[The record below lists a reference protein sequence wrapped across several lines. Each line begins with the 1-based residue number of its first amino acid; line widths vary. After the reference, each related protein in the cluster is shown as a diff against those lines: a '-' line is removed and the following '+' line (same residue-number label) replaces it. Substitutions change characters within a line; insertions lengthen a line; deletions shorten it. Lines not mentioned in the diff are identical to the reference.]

1 MKVVIMNKIKEIL
14 QLIDSKY
21 KACFNKFISIPK
33 VNEILM
39 KLKIPTEKI
48 LSDEKFNK
56 IARYGTASFT
66 VLVCYLALPTGD
78 STYRGNE
85 LKKYTVSAEN
95 ISKHIKSLGLK
106 NPNFPV
112 SDIKTKKLTKK
123 MIDNGVSSYQL
134 IEDTIKE
141 YINENIESVVDVN
154 KSIYDAFKSEYKHKL
169 YQDFYRIGKYASIG
183 KVNKNEFI
191 NEKIFIETAKKDNPV
206 KVEDVIQDIKQNGF
220 RHKSGSELGTVAI
233 DLTKYSSYVKW
244 LDALKNDI
252 ENKINKKAKENI
264 LNKINEDLL
273 GTLEGVVSADFSK
286 GKNGNKLFKLASIDD
301 LKKEFGESKKY
312 KNTFERILSKNNIKY
327 YDASIAKRNIG
338 KRYAKEEVNPKGD
351 GILAIEEILKNANNP
366 DCVRIQKII
375 ADKDIGL
382 GEFYNKLAEIDL
394 SKIEKK
400 MPCKPIENLFA
411 FVRDYNILDN
421 EYKMDIAKTK
431 KILEG
436 TDKKE
441 IFRKYVLSNSWIQK
455 NTLSDSEIE
464 VIGNYLFKK
473 ELEKFA
479 DKFYNDGLE
488 IYVYEHI
495 VRPYAYAILKMKQIS
510 TGIKDE
516 ITFEDEFNSIKNRLS
531 ENLKS
536 KAEKIF
542 NQMPSETRKEIL
554 SNEIAL
560 TSSDSTSY
568 SDQPTLFD
576 SLSHQY
582 IAPGGGYEGDDEF
595 QEPIKKDKFRLN
607 PDPVQAS
614 RELSCF
620 KILDKTEILIRENEK
635 KNAEIAKE
643 NARKKAEQDAK
654 DFNAMIT
661 DKSSVIITELLSIS
675 KQLTGSKFELNV
687 TSVRKIER
695 NKTFNF
701 SIPVSEIESTS
712 SNRIILWNANTL
724 LEEKQNP
731 NKRTGEVLSEI
742 PSSITGNG
750 KNYEVDF
757 SVIFAGEILYR
768 GSIDLMYL
776 DKNMFIPYGISFSRG
791 TPIFINE
798 NRETYYNFNVFKKT
812 SYYNS
817 CIKPYFVELAKN
829 KYEKA
834 KTNGLVKEFPN
845 NISFKDID
853 ESYDSSAFIKILQ
866 RSVREAFDSAMP
878 NTKHSSNDMSLAM
891 LGALSAARDAQ
902 NGKAFDMKKFANA
915 LPFDSK
921 TKNEI
926 ASDAELS
933 SFFNQIVYKQ
943 AAQVMARSQAQLDRE
958 RKIQTAYEQ
967 RVSREG
973 EKLALSMYDTS
984 NEVAAGM
991 LYVIHKAISYIL
1003 KDEKI
1008 AESDIS
1014 KVFSF
1019 TGKITPSEKTSEM
1032 GKKYVV
1038 QKISFSEKAPNIAK
1052 RIFNNLEVDSR
1063 YMPISYYNV
1072 PIAVDFDA
1080 SFCVKKSKDILLPE
1094 LLLK

>member
-1 MKVVIMNKIKEIL
+1 MNKIKEIL
-14 QLIDSKY
+14 RLIDSKY

-33 VNEILM
+33 VNEILK

-48 LSDEKFNK
+48 LAEEKFNK
-56 IARYGTASFT
+56 IARYGTVSFI
-66 VLVCYLALPTGD
+66 VLVCYLMVSSGD

-95 ISKHIKSLGLK
+95 ILKHIKSLGLK
-106 NPNFPV
+106 NPNFSV
-112 SDIKTKKLTKK
+112 SDIRTKKLTKK
-123 MIDNGVSSYQL
+123 MVDNGVSSYQL

-141 YINENIESVVDVN
+141 YINENIESLIDVN
-154 KSIYDAFKSEYKHKL
+154 KSIYDAFEYEYKHKL
-169 YQDFYRIGKYASIG
+169 YRDFYYIGKYASTG
-183 KVNKNEFI
+183 KVNKDEFI
-191 NEKIFIETAKKDNPV
+191 NEKIFIETAKKDNPI

-220 RHKSGSELGTVAI
+220 RHKSGSELGTVKI

-286 GKNGNKLFKLASIDD
+286 GKNGNELFKLASIDD

-312 KNTFERILSKNNIKY
+312 KKIFEYILSKNNIKY
-327 YDASIAKRNIG
+327 FDASIAKRNIG
-338 KRYAKEEVNPKGD
+338 KRYVKEEVKSKGN
-351 GILAIEEILKNANNP
+351 GILTIEEILKNTNNP
-366 DCVRIQKII
+366 DCAKIQNII
-375 ADKDIGL
+375 ADKDIAL

-394 SKIEKK
+394 NKIEKK
-400 MPCKPIENLFA
+400 MPGKPIENLFA

-421 EYKMDIAKTK
+421 EYKTDIAKTK

-436 TDKKE
+436 VDKKE
-441 IFRKYVLSNSWIQK
+441 IFRKYVLSNSWLQK

-464 VIGNYLFKK
+464 VIGNDIFKK
-473 ELEKFA
+473 ELEKLA

-516 ITFEDEFNSIKNRLS
+516 ITFEDEFNLIKNRLP

-560 TSSDSTSY
+560 TYSDSTSY

-576 SLSHQY
+576 SLVPQY
-582 IAPGGGYEGDDEF
+582 IAPGGGYESDDEF
-595 QEPIKKDKFRLN
+595 QDPIKKDKFRLN
-607 PDPVQAS
+607 PDPIQAS

-661 DKSSVIITELLSIS
+661 DKSNVIITELLSIS
-675 KQLTGSKFELNV
+675 KQLTGSNFELNI
-687 TSVRKIER
+687 TSIRKIEKS
-695 NKTFNF
+695 KTFKF
-701 SIPVSEIESTS
+701 SIPVSEIDPTS
-712 SNRIILWNANTL
+712 SNKIIFWNANTL
-724 LEEKQNP
+724 LQEKQNP

-742 PSSITGNG
+742 PSSITGND
-750 KNYEVDF
+750 KNYEVEF

-768 GSIDLMYL
+768 GSIDLMYI
-776 DKNMFIPYGISFSRG
+776 DKNRFIPFSISFNRG
-791 TPIFINE
+791 TLTFIDE

-817 CIKPYFVELAKN
+817 CVKSYFVELAKN

-834 KTNGLVKEFPN
+834 KDNGLVKRFPDN
-845 NISFKDID
+845 VRFKEID
-853 ESYDSSAFIKILQ
+853 ESYDSSFLIKILQ
-866 RSVREAFDSAMP
+866 QSVSKAFNSAIP
-878 NTKHSSNDMSLAM
+878 KPKHSSNDISSGM
-891 LGALSAARDAQ
+891 LGALSTALDAQ

-933 SFFNQIVYKQ
+933 SFFNQIAYKQ
-943 AAQVMARSQAQLDRE
+943 AAQVMVRSQAQLERE
-958 RKIQTAYEQ
+958 RKVQTAYEQ

-984 NEVAAGM
+984 DEVSAGM

-1019 TGKITPSEKTSEM
+1019 TGRIIPSERMSES

-1038 QKISFSEKAPNIAK
+1038 QKISLSEKAPNIAK
-1052 RIFNNLEVDSR
+1052 RIFNNLEVDSM
-1063 YMPISYYNV
+1063 YMPTSYYNI

-1080 SFCVKKSKDILLPE
+1080 TFCVKKSKDILLPE